1 MNVSTIQSPSSRDS
15 RADRVFS
22 TPGVRNRRLTRIL
35 LMTVTYGLCLVISV
49 TTVAPFLWMLS
60 TSFKLPTEAVTLPPQ
75 LVPSPFILDNYKE
88 LFTTTL
94 LPFTRFIFN
103 SAYIAGLVVF
113 GRVFVCS
120 LGAYGFA
127 RLTFPGRDLA
137 FAMLIGSLMIPDM
150 LSIIPLYS
158 AYARIGWLDTHWPLI
173 IPPMVA
179 NTFGT
184 FLLRQFFMTIPKEYE
199 EAALLDGASHFEIY
213 WRIMLPLAKPA
224 LATLAVLTFI
234 SAWNDFFNPLVFLS
248 SVNNFT
254 LPVGLAFFQGEL
266 STDYTLLMAGA
277 MIAIVPTLI
286 VYASAQ
292 RYFTSGVVLSGLKG

>member
-1 MNVSTIQSPSSRDS
+1 MNASMTRATEKQTQAEAIVTSPGKR
-15 RADRVFS
+15 
-22 TPGVRNRRLTRIL
+22 RRLFARTS
-35 LMTVTYGLCLVISV
+35 LMTITYFLCLLISV
-49 TTVAPFLWMLS
+49 TTIAPFLWMLS

-75 LVPSPFILDNYKE
+75 LIPSPFIWQNYKE
-88 LFTTTL
+88 LFTSEL

-103 SAYIAGLVVF
+103 SAYIAGVVVV
-113 GRVFVCS
+113 GRIFVCS

-127 RLTFPGRDLA
+127 RLSFPGRDIA

-158 AYARIGWLDTHWPLI
+158 AYARINWLDTHWPLI
-173 IPPMVA
+173 IPPIVA

-234 SAWNDFFNPLVFLS
+234 STWNDFFNPLVFLS
-248 SVNNFT
+248 SVDKFT

-266 STDYTLLMAGA
+266 STNYTLLMAGA
-277 MIAIVPTLI
+277 MVAIIPTLL
-286 VYASAQ
+286 VYVFAQ